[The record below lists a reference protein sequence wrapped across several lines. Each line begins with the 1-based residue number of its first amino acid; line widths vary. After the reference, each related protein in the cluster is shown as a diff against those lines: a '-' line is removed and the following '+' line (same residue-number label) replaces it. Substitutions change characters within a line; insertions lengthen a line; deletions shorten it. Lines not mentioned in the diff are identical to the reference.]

1 MLFQVQT
8 NIDSMSKAVQDT
20 VPTVATDTIP
30 EMVMENSIQVFEL
43 AKSGGW
49 IMIVLAL
56 MLAFAIY
63 LFIERL
69 VVLVRATKEDKTFM
83 NRIRDY
89 IKEGK
94 IDSAIKLCRREDTP
108 SAHMI
113 EKGITRIGRPMQDV
127 QVAIENVGNI
137 EVSKLE
143 KGLVLMA
150 TIAAGAPMLGFLGT
164 VLGMIQ
170 TFYNMAQNAS
180 GVIEIAALSDGMYQ
194 AMVTTVGGLIVGILA
209 MFAYNLLV
217 SRIDRVVRQLASRT
231 MEFMDLLNE
240 PA

>member
-217 SRIDRVVRQLASRT
+217 SRIDRVVRQLESRT

-240 PA
+240 PV

>member
-89 IKEGK
+89 TK
-94 IDSAIKLCRREDTP
+94 
-108 SAHMI
+108 
-113 EKGITRIGRPMQDV
+113 
-127 QVAIENVGNI
+127 
-137 EVSKLE
+137 
-143 KGLVLMA
+143 
-150 TIAAGAPMLGFLGT
+150 
-164 VLGMIQ
+164 
-170 TFYNMAQNAS
+170 
-180 GVIEIAALSDGMYQ
+180 
-194 AMVTTVGGLIVGILA
+194 
-209 MFAYNLLV
+209 
-217 SRIDRVVRQLASRT
+217 
-231 MEFMDLLNE
+231 
-240 PA
+240 